1 MCDVRPQHSKKQAKA
16 ATLNGLQYLI
26 ILIAI
31 IKQKRL
37 VDLFFLNAFVRVFV
51 CCPYLI
57 GYSPSVGIP
66 VSENSSYSN
75 CNKELQLVF

>member
-1 MCDVRPQHSKKQAKA
+1 VCDVRPQHSKKQAKA

-37 VDLFFLNAFVRVFV
+37 VDLFFLNAFVRVFGGLTSHTGQMYRSCV
-51 CCPYLI
+51 
-57 GYSPSVGIP
+57 PSTVTQTN
-66 VSENSSYSN
+66 VTSV
-75 CNKELQLVF
+75 LV

>member
-16 ATLNGLQYLI
+16 AALKGLQSLI

-37 VDLFFLNAFVRVFV
+37 VDLFFLNAFVRVFL
-51 CCPYLI
+51 CCPYFI

-66 VSENSSYSN
+66 VSKNSSYSN
-75 CNKELQLVF
+75 VIQELQLVF